1 MCYNQSTQQKLKR
14 YKDYVIKFLNLTKE
28 KKATR
33 GTLRRNLVKLESRFL
48 SLVLKDLLENKR
60 IVKRGTTY
68 ALVQNDD

>member
-1 MCYNQSTQQKLKR
+1 M
-14 YKDYVIKFLNLTKE
+14 IKFLNSTKE

-33 GTLRRNLVKLESRFL
+33 GTLWRNLVKLKSNFL
-48 SLVLKDLLENKR
+48 SLVLKDLIDSKR